1 MSTFNRMFA
10 TALAAGTIA
19 LSGAVFTPVATA
31 APSYCSKPATQ
42 LTAAQRA
49 VCDAAKSP
57 ASTSPRTS
65 GTSTVPGVDSTSHL
79 QLRQLESARN
89 EARTILGIV
98 VVFYAAVG
106 IAVYSKFRRD
116 DGLPFFN
123 SSGGGSRNYT
133 HVTAAA
139 PVAQPVQPT
148 TPIYQAPSE
157 PTYAMPQEQTY
168 EYPAYA
174 EQPPAPQP
182 QRPTAP
188 PPSNNTFDDLI

>member
-1 MSTFNRMFA
+1 MNVISRVFA

-19 LSGAVFTPVATA
+19 LSGAVFAPVATA
-31 APSYCSKPATQ
+31 APSYCSKPATA

-49 VCDAAKSP
+49 VCNAAKAP

-65 GTSTVPGVDSTSHL
+65 TTPGVDSTSHP
-79 QLRQLESARN
+79 QIRQLESARN
-89 EARTILGIV
+89 EARTILGV
-98 VVFYAAVG
+98 VAAFYLVVG
-106 IAVYSKFRRD
+106 IAVYGKFRKD

-123 SSGGGSRNYT
+123 GSGGTRTYT
-133 HVTAAA
+133 HVTTTPAAA
-139 PVAQPVQPT
+139 PVQPPA
-148 TPIYQAPSE
+148 PIYQAPPE
-157 PTYAMPQEQTY
+157 PTY

-188 PPSNNTFDDLI
+188 PPSNTNAFDDLI